1 MVITSRLAGTATG
14 SLHTPQ
20 RIAPKSV
27 AHVFLALGLRP
38 CDITESMP
46 RGHRRACGGHQCF
59 SGRLCSVA
67 VSVGLCAQPSS
78 GSLSDRSKLSDQS
91 KPPIIILRKHQL
103 HPPLYFEGCLPV

>member
-38 CDITESMP
+38 SDITESMP